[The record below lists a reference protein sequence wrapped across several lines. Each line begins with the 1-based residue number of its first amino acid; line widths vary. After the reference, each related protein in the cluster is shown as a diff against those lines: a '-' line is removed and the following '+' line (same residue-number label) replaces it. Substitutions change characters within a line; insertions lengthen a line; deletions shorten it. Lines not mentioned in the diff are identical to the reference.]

1 MSGNGQSV
9 QDYLAEYR
17 RVAVTGGLGFVGGHL
32 TDLLKRMGKDVIVL
46 DLAARQERVN
56 GAEVRCADLRDGKAA
71 REALQDADLVFHLAG
86 NASGTVSVDRP
97 RFDFESN
104 ALTTFNVAEALAGR
118 RTRLVYLSTAMV
130 YGQPQSCPVPETHAL
145 APFLPYGASKL
156 SGELVI
162 RALTET
168 HGLSAVIGRAF
179 TVYGPGEDPRRAG
192 GEVSQYLRWHL
203 NGLPIRVTGD
213 LDRKTRDFVHVRD
226 LVQGLV
232 VAAAHGAAGE
242 VYNLGSGREYSLRTL
257 IDVIGRESGRAPVVD
272 VQDEISEDSYRMV
285 ADTGRLRAIGYRPAV
300 ELPDGVRA
308 LAAHLGPNPELPQVD
323 TIFRSGQRTE
333 EVPC

>member
-1 MSGNGQSV
+1 MNGNEWLGR
-9 QDYLAEYR
+9 YR
-17 RVAVTGGLGFVGGHL
+17 KVAVTGGLGFVGGHL
-32 TDLLKRMGKDVIVL
+32 TSVLTGMGKEVIVL
-46 DLAARQERVN
+46 DVASGQEKRT
-56 GAEVRCADLRDGKAA
+56 GPTEVRCVDLRDG
-71 REALQDADLVFHLAG
+71 EATRDALHDADLVFHLAG
-86 NASGTVSVDRP
+86 NSSGTVSVDRP

-130 YGQPQSCPVPETHAL
+130 YGQPRSCPVPETHAL

-156 SGELVI
+156 SGEMLI
-162 RALTET
+162 RALTGT
-168 HGLSAVIGRAF
+168 HGLSSVIARAF
-179 TVYGPGEDPRRAG
+179 TVYGPGENPRLAG

-226 LVQGLV
+226 LVRGLV
-232 VAAAHGAAGE
+232 VAAGRGEQGE
-242 VYNLGSGREYSLRTL
+242 VYNIGSGREYSLRTL
-257 IDVIGRESGRAPVVD
+257 IDVIGRASGRTPVVD
-272 VQDEISEDSYRMV
+272 VRDEISEDSYRMV
-285 ADTGRLRAIGYRPAV
+285 ADTARLRALGYRPEI

-308 LAAHLGPNPELPQVD
+308 LAAQLGPNPELPEVD
-323 TIFRSGQRTE
+323 TIFRSDQRAEE